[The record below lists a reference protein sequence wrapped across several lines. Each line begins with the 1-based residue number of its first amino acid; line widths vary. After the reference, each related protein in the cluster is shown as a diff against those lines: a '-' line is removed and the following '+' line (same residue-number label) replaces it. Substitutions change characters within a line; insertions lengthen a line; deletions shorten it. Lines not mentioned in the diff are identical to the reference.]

1 MWNVIVPYVMPL
13 FMVVIITTS
22 LIKLRKE
29 YKYKDR
35 KGKKSILLKL
45 VLSLAFTYLF
55 IMLIINLFMN
65 YE

>member
-45 VLSLAFTYLF
+45 VLSLAFTYLV

>member
-35 KGKKSILLKL
+35 KGKK
-45 VLSLAFTYLF
+45 VFF
-55 IMLIINLFMN
+55 
-65 YE
+65 